1 LKIAGRNA
9 KLPPR
14 APGPI
19 ISRVARRIHVP
30 VVLSGEIV
38 LDESQ
43 AHHLRDVLR
52 LKIGSRIELFDA
64 AGMVAD
70 AVVTRVDPA
79 GVTVRV
85 DAIER
90 AKSGGELVVAS
101 AVPRGDRADWMIEK
115 LSELGVSRFIPL
127 QTARSVV
134 HPAGNSK
141 RDRWMRIATE
151 SAKQSHRAGVM
162 RIDELTPLD
171 ALLRGM
177 GVSPVHQRLE
187 PQSHGRDAHATW
199 YLSTA
204 DDATE
209 LRDVINSQL
218 DRLTL
223 FIGPEGG
230 WTDEE
235 LLRFAQGN
243 LTPVKLTA
251 TILRV
256 ETAAIASAAIA
267 ATVVLRR

>member
-1 LKIAGRNA
+1 
-9 KLPPR
+9 
-14 APGPI
+14 
-19 ISRVARRIHVP
+19 
-30 VVLSGEIV
+30 
-38 LDESQ
+38 
-43 AHHLRDVLR
+43 
-52 LKIGSRIELFDA
+52 
-64 AGMVAD
+64 
-70 AVVTRVDPA
+70 
-79 GVTVRV
+79 
-85 DAIER
+85 
-90 AKSGGELVVAS
+90 
-101 AVPRGDRADWMIEK
+101 
-115 LSELGVSRFIPL
+115 
-127 QTARSVV
+127 
-134 HPAGNSK
+134 
-141 RDRWMRIATE
+141 
-151 SAKQSHRAGVM
+151 
-162 RIDELTPLD
+162 
-171 ALLRGM
+171 
-177 GVSPVHQRLE
+177 VHQRLE